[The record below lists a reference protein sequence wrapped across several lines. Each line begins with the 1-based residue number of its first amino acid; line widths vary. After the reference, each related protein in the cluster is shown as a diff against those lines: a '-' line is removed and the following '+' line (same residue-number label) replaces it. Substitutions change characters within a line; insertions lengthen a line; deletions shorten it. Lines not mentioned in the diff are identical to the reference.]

1 MGKGEQEPRPYFFQ
15 NLGEAE
21 YVVATYM
28 YMRLLGY
35 RADQI
40 VILTSYN
47 GQKALIKD
55 VIAAKCSWHPLIGS
69 PKAVETVDKFQGQQA
84 DYVLLSLVRTKTV
97 GHIRDMRRLVVAVS
111 RARLGLYVFG
121 RAGAW
126 FPPMMPTILAN
137 SLVSELFASCF
148 EIKRTMDQL
157 LSSPTDIQV
166 RFRVV
171 HVSGQRGAYFPSAS
185 AQRNCPRNTQSRWCR
200 RSSFRRGTG
209 PFTTKTPSQNPVSP
223 ANVSQSLTTLCR
235 LFTPLPIFNLSL
247 ASCCSSQRPQPQPRV
262 HVPWIASKMVA
273 GCLL

>member
-21 YVVATYM
+21 YAVATFM

-69 PKAVETVDKFQGQQA
+69 PKSVETVDKFQGQQA
-84 DYVLLSLVRTKTV
+84 DYVLLSLVRTKAV

-121 RAGAW
+121 RAG
-126 FPPMMPTILAN
+126 IGR
-137 SLVSELFASCF
+137 SLFFAIWLVYDTNAPDADLFASCF
-148 EIKRTMDQL
+148 EIKKTMDQL
-157 LSSPTDIQV
+157 LAHPTSLQVYPPDFCVSSV
-166 RFRVV
+166 
-171 HVSGQRGAYFPSAS
+171 A
-185 AQRNCPRNTQSRWCR
+185 C
-200 RSSFRRGTG
+200 SF
-209 PFTTKTPSQNPVSP
+209 SYSY
-223 ANVSQSLTTLCR
+223 
-235 LFTPLPIFNLSL
+235 
-247 ASCCSSQRPQPQPRV
+247 SCCPKRPSPQRVKPTSR
-262 HVPWIASKMVA
+262 
-273 GCLL
+273 

>member
-1 MGKGEQEPRPYFFQ
+1 MDVEDFMGKGEQEPRPYFFQ

-55 VIAAKCSWHPLIGS
+55 VVAAKCSWHPLIGS

-121 RAGAW
+121 RAGTW
-126 FPPMMPTILAN
+126 SRLPTMVCAILAD
-137 SLVSELFASCF
+137 SL
-148 EIKRTMDQL
+148 D
-157 LSSPTDIQV
+157 
-166 RFRVV
+166 FRVV
-171 HVSGQRGAYFPSAS
+171 CFVFRDQAHHGPAPLLSQKYSGLFLRCTRF
-185 AQRNCPRNTQSRWCR
+185 SRLR
-200 RSSFRRGTG
+200 R
-209 PFTTKTPSQNPVSP
+209 
-223 ANVSQSLTTLCR
+223 
-235 LFTPLPIFNLSL
+235 
-247 ASCCSSQRPQPQPRV
+247 
-262 HVPWIASKMVA
+262 
-273 GCLL
+273 